1 MTKESGAGRRIKS
14 VEVFGDILAGMVHA
28 GEQTSL
34 DGVADAT
41 GLSTAKVRPYL
52 NSLQRTGL
60 GIYDPMKRQ
69 YAFGPLAALLGQR
82 RIEALA
88 RRYGFLD
95 AARNIA
101 RERDLFV
108 GIVFWAG
115 IGPTVASVTPS
126 RMAADNNV
134 LPGTVYSVTGTASGR
149 VFMAFSSDPRVAARA
164 EAELAGKAYPRG
176 VGEMRE
182 DENLSDVIAEVR
194 RDGFCFI
201 RDAYFPGYNG
211 MAMPVMD
218 EDGELVCVIVVSGTS
233 KALPKDFAQGLTER
247 IRTELA
253 ERLAANPSMLSA
265 PEVSRIDPI
274 RSEHFEPS
282 DAALDERR
290 GVGSAETAVQIL
302 RAMTGRAGPMRLKE
316 ICDQAGLAAGKA
328 HSYMVSL
335 RNAGLVEKAPGS
347 TQYRLGPLTAE
358 MLLVRLH
365 GYDVFAAAR
374 ALVRR
379 LSRQTGLMCF
389 LTTWGSYGPVVVHIE
404 RGQLTRHSNISL
416 GRGMPLSSSGTGR
429 LFQANVSQ
437 QILAPAV
444 AAETAAYPQL
454 RALAPSPEDLSV
466 MLEDIR
472 KAGYAIFETG
482 PVVGLRSLA
491 APVRNHVGDMWF
503 AVTLTGD
510 MERVRAEEQ
519 ALLKQLLSG
528 VAAISADLGYAPPQ

>member
-1 MTKESGAGRRIKS
+1 MTKQNGEVRGIKS
-14 VEVFGDILAGMVHA
+14 VEVFGDILSGMIHA
-28 GEQTSL
+28 GERTSL
-34 DGVADAT
+34 DGVAEAA

-60 GIYDPMKRQ
+60 GVYDPVSRK

-82 RIEALA
+82 RVEALS

-95 AARNIA
+95 AARGIA
-101 RERDLFV
+101 RERDLFAGV
-108 GIVFWAG
+108 VFWAG
-115 IGPTVASVTPS
+115 IGPTVASVIPS
-126 RMAADNNV
+126 RMASDNNV
-134 LPGTVYSVTGTASGR
+134 MPGTVYSVTGTASGR

-164 EAELAGKAYPRG
+164 EAELAGTACPRG
-176 VGEMRE
+176 VGELRE
-182 DENLSDVIAEVR
+182 GEDFSAAVEEVR

-211 MAMPVMD
+211 MAVPVMD
-218 EDGELVCVIVVSGTS
+218 EDGELVCAIVVSGTA
-233 KALPKDFAQGLTER
+233 KVFPKDIARRLAER
-247 IRTELA
+247 IRADLA
-253 ERLAANPSMLSA
+253 ERLAANPSTLSA

-274 RSEHFEPS
+274 RKELFEPS
-282 DAALDERR
+282 DVAVDERR

-335 RNAGLVEKAPGS
+335 RKAGLVEKAPGS
-347 TQYRLGPLTAE
+347 TQYRLGPIVAE

-379 LSRQTGLMCF
+379 LSRETGLMCF

-404 RGQLTRHSNISL
+404 RGQITRHSDIYL

-429 LFQANVSQ
+429 LFQANLSQ
-437 QILAPAV
+437 QVLAPAV
-444 AAETAAYPQL
+444 AAEMAVYPQL
-454 RALAPSPEDLSV
+454 RARAPSPEDLAM

-472 KAGYAIFETG
+472 QAGYAIFETG

-491 APVRNHVGDMWF
+491 APVRNHVGEMWF
-503 AVTLTGD
+503 AVTLTGGID
-510 MERVRAEEQ
+510 RVRAEEQ
-519 ALLKQLLSG
+519 ALLRQLLFG
-528 VAAISADLGYAPPQ
+528 VASISADLGYAAPG